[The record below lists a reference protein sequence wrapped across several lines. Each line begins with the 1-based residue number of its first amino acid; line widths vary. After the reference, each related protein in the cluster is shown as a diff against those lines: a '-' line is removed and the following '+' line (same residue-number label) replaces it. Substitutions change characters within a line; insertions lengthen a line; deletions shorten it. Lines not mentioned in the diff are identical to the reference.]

1 MGMMFS
7 NKRPIVAQPAGRVPG
22 MVNPMVINGTINGD
36 LMVILWLKNGLTMVN
51 NGMIWDLASG
61 NDLHSY

>member
-1 MGMMFS
+1 MMFS

-36 LMVILWLKNGLTMVN
+36 LSTMNGDLSKI
-51 NGMIWDLASG
+51 NGDLMI
-61 NDLHSY
+61 